1 MESTRLGLPRRSN
14 MFLKELA
21 WTVIAGALVG
31 WSLLPSAIS
40 SAQGLT
46 EKDLPDVLTL
56 ERALSIAYTNQPSL
70 RVAASNVAI
79 NDARVGEARSAYFP
93 QAAGSPSCL
102 RSTAHPAFS
111 F

>member
-1 MESTRLGLPRRSN
+1 
-14 MFLKELA
+14 MFVKELA

-56 ERALSIAYTNQPSL
+56 ESLEHCIYEPADDLKLFHKDVPIACPTS
-70 RVAASNVAI
+70 
-79 NDARVGEARSAYFP
+79 
-93 QAAGSPSCL
+93 
-102 RSTAHPAFS
+102 
-111 F
+111 